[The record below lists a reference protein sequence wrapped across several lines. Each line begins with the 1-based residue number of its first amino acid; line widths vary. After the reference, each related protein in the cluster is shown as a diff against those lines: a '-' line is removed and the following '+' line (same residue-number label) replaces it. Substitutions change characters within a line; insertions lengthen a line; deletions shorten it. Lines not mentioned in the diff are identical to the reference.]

1 MRSTYDK
8 VEKLATLKEKNSAL
22 FIKDGPKLLE
32 KLRGYDKNSYVYVFI
47 DSEDEGTY
55 MPHVSS
61 KVISEE
67 EYNALPLAGDDYR
80 SFKDD
85 HFTLYREDFKTIEE
99 WVSDSTLI

>member
-1 MRSTYDK
+1 MYDK

-32 KLRGYDKNSYVYVFI
+32 KLRGYDKNEYVYVFI

-55 MPHVSS
+55 MSHVSS

-80 SFKDD
+80 NFKDD